1 MFHGGDKEHGATKT
15 REGTLSSNALDGSS
29 ERQAQNL
36 EPGEPPDGGKRAW
49 LQVLAG
55 HLCVFNSFGCINSF
69 GIFQAY
75 YASALNLP
83 PSNISWIGSLQ
94 VFLCYFL
101 GTLSGRALDAGYFRT
116 VLAIGLL
123 LQVLGAFMTSL
134 CSQYWQLI
142 LAQGIC
148 QGIGMGMVFCPAI
161 ANTATYFSRKRAVA
175 ISSVACGGGTGG
187 MVFPAIAQTLLH
199 RIGFPWTMRVMGF
212 VILFNATIIL
222 SLARTRLPPRQVG
235 PLIEWAAFKEMP
247 YLLYCVSM
255 FFAFWGIWIAYYYVR
270 AYARDMVEFSDNA
283 SFDLILLVNG
293 IGVPGRLVP
302 AVLSDRWFGPVNSLI
317 FVILSAGICL
327 FSWIATTTP
336 SGMWILVAFYGF
348 FGGGTQSL
356 LQAALA
362 SLNSDM
368 KKAGVRIGMGLTVV
382 GVASLTGSPIGGA
395 LIESKGGS
403 YLYAQAFAGSTMI
416 LGSFILVCARL
427 SKTGWVLWERV

>member
-1 MFHGGDKEHGATKT
+1 MSHGGEKEHGTTKA
-15 REGTLSSNALDGSS
+15 REGTSNSNAQDGS
-29 ERQAQNL
+29 ERQAPL

-134 CSQYWQLI
+134 CTEYWQLI

-161 ANTATYFSRKRAVA
+161 ANTATYFSRKRALA

-222 SLARTRLPPRQVG
+222 SLGRTRLPPREVG
-235 PLIEWAAFKEMP
+235 PLIEWTAFKEMP

-270 AYARDMVEFSDNA
+270 AYARDMLGFSDNA

-317 FVILSAGICL
+317 FVIFSAGVCL

-403 YLYAQAFAGSTMI
+403 YLYAQVFAGSTML
-416 LGSFILVCARL
+416 LGSLILVCARI
-427 SKTGWVLWERV
+427 SKTGLVFRERV